1 MWLVIE
7 LCPHP
12 AHRVVAAPLYAS
24 RGKPTRF
31 MVALMRGPRKIEDFV
46 GFSCGDCLRFQEWFD
61 DRVSRNGLA
70 VVVAYRAEAADQCR
84 RDRQPDGVLNLPLP
98 LPPHPPP
105 PALPPPHPLPPPP

>member
-31 MVALMRGPRKIEDFV
+31 MVALMRGPRKIEDLV
-46 GFSCGDCLRFQEWFD
+46 GFSCGDRLRFEEWFD
-61 DRVSRNGLA
+61 DRVSRDGLA
-70 VVVAYRAEAADQCR
+70 VVVAYRPEAADQCR
-84 RDRQPDGVLNLPLP
+84 RQRQPDEVIDLPVAIL
-98 LPPHPPP
+98 LDHIH
-105 PALPPPHPLPPPP
+105 AVV